1 MHSSL
6 TLAILDILSVMLLIQ
21 PGTVHIFFH
30 SNCAATIMTVASM
43 SNKNQQKDK
52 SIKLLV
58 YLIRALLFC
67 LIPYMSVSFYWCTSS
82 IYVN

>member
-6 TLAILDILSVMLLIQ
+6 TLAILDILSLMLLIQ
-21 PGTVHIFFH
+21 PGTVHIFLH

-52 SIKLLV
+52 
-58 YLIRALLFC
+58 
-67 LIPYMSVSFYWCTSS
+67 
-82 IYVN
+82 